1 MLYMVPMV
9 PGFNTAV
16 IHRGKSYHVQT
27 EDLGKENPY
36 LLTLLYQGGAIIYRM
51 KTNYLEV
58 LGPDPNERQIRKLM
72 EQQHQQVIADLK
84 AGRFDK
90 DQGRK
95 GEKSLE
101 QLILEYLSA
110 QEGQKGNE
118 GKG

>member
-1 MLYMVPMV
+1 MLCFMSMV
-9 PGFNTAV
+9 PGFNTDV

-27 EDLGKENPY
+27 EDLGGENPY
-36 LLTLLYQGGAIIYRM
+36 LLTLLYQGGAIIYRV

-58 LGPDPNERQIRKLM
+58 LGSNPNERQIRKLM

-90 DQGRK
+90 DQGGK

-101 QLILEYLSA
+101 QLILEYLGS

-118 GKG
+118 GEE